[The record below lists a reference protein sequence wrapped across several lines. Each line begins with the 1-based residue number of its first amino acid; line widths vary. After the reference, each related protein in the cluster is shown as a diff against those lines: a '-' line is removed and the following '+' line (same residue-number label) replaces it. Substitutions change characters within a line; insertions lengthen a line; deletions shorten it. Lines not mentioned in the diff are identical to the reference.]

1 MNERIEK
8 IHYDWLAC
16 PTGDPFADAGGYAL
30 NEFSKR
36 FPDDDILQLI
46 EKVTE
51 IYVRKWNG
59 KLNPFFLNSK
69 ITQPAFNNERK
80 IEETI
85 KYFKSL
91 INEDAPSAKGRCRI
105 VGQETCL
112 FEAGRDNTVLT
123 GSGTFVNFHHTFQT
137 GIMLSKE
144 AIIRFFFLPLAAVFL
159 QGKIAVIQSNN
170 YQLSAMFS
178 VDNCSKNM
186 AAISNGMSD
195 GVLKSE
201 CKAVGTALFRFADKA
216 INQKKLFGEGD
227 DSLSLYLFT
236 NFGASPEITI
246 YTMPSEVFC
255 FYSFTQKMN
264 YKDQWNAFVN
274 KYYSNSEYKSI
285 KYDEAFSAFDVV
297 EKKEHFMIDSSEF
310 IFWRNSIY
318 EKLLRPEGNILKELL
333 QWSRKHI
340 LDMRIIELY
349 ETKVRNM
356 KKETIAKI
364 NQMADFILQSNDD
377 NGIKK
382 AIKKLDAAK
391 NSYMLRRFVIKDIV
405 AKYYNENNE
414 EAIVTVEDYAEYLF
428 PDTESWKEIRDV
440 LLIAIYQ
447 KLHEKNIVIE
457 TELQD
462 DEDNEN
468 NNDN

>member
-8 IHYDWLAC
+8 IHYDWLTC

-36 FPDDDILQLI
+36 FPNDDILQLI
-46 EKVTE
+46 ERVTD
-51 IYVRKWNG
+51 IYVRRWNG

-80 IEETI
+80 IEETN
-85 KYFKSL
+85 KYFLSL
-91 INEDAPSAKGRCRI
+91 INEEVPFIKGRCRI
-105 VGQETCL
+105 IGQETCL

-144 AIIRFFFLPLAAVFL
+144 AIIRFFFLPLASVFL
-159 QGKIAVIQSNN
+159 QGRIAVIQSNN
-170 YQLSAMFS
+170 HRLSELFS
-178 VDNCSKNM
+178 SENCSKNL
-186 AAISNGMSD
+186 AAISNGISG

-201 CKAVGTALFRFADKA
+201 CKAVGTALFRFADNV
-216 INQKKLFGEGD
+216 INQKKLFGEQN

-246 YTMPSEVFC
+246 YTMPSEVFN
-255 FYSFTQKMN
+255 FYRFTQRAQ
-264 YKDQWNAFVN
+264 YREQWNAFVN
-274 KYYSNSEYKSI
+274 SYYSNSEYKMV
-285 KYDEAFSAFDVV
+285 KYDEMSGTYDAI
-297 EKKEHFMIDSSEF
+297 EKGKQSKIDSSEF
-310 IFWRNSIY
+310 QYWRNYIY
-318 EKLLRPEGNILKELL
+318 EKILRPDESILKELL
-333 QWSRKHI
+333 KWSRTHL
-340 LDMRIIELY
+340 LDLKIIELY

-356 KKETIAKI
+356 KKETISKI
-364 NQMADFILQSNDD
+364 NQMADFILQSNDES
-377 NGIKK
+377 GIKK

-414 EAIVTVEDYAEYLF
+414 GVILTVEEYAEYLF
-428 PDTESWKEIRDV
+428 PDTESWKEVRDV

-447 KLHEKNIVIE
+447 KLHESNIVIE
-457 TELQD
+457 TELED
-462 DEDNEN
+462 DDNVEN
-468 NNDN
+468 